1 MTADVDFA
9 ALKWAATH
17 PRTSD
22 DWKGNLTFGTVDQKD
37 FLSRMGID
45 VRLQQLLSACRSEDL
60 ARDLKTAHR
69 MLTDPEEMGSKFKF
83 LALYPAVMKKILDRY
98 PPPGFSLEV

>member
-1 MTADVDFA
+1 MTADVDFV

-22 DWKGNLTFGTVDQKD
+22 EWKANLTFGTVDQKY
-37 FLSRMGID
+37 FLTRMGID
-45 VRLQQLLSACRSEDL
+45 IRLEQLLAACKSEEL

-69 MLTDPEEMGSKFKF
+69 MLTDPVEMGCKFKF
-83 LALYPAVMKKILDRY
+83 LALYPAIMKKILDRH
-98 PPPGFSLEV
+98 PPPGFV